1 MGHSKSGRS
10 QNLSNFG
17 QFTYVWQAMAMG
29 GLSQAALKQKIES
42 VSKQI
47 FEIDLKIQSFR
58 QQEDKV
64 ESVHNLEAAKLQ
76 LQQDIVSLQINLELA
91 KAKNKKH

>member
-1 MGHSKSGRS
+1 
-10 QNLSNFG
+10 
-17 QFTYVWQAMAMG
+17 MAMG
-29 GLSQAALKQKIES
+29 GLSQAALKRKIES
-42 VSKQI
+42 LSKQI

-64 ESVHNLEAAKLQ
+64 EAVRNLEAAKLQ

>member
-1 MGHSKSGRS
+1 
-10 QNLSNFG
+10 
-17 QFTYVWQAMAMG
+17 MAMG
-29 GLSQAALKQKIES
+29 GLSQAALKRKIES
-42 VSKQI
+42 LSKQI

-64 ESVHNLEAAKLQ
+64 EAVCNLEAAKLQ

-91 KAKNKKH
+91 KAKNKKR

>member
-1 MGHSKSGRS
+1 
-10 QNLSNFG
+10 
-17 QFTYVWQAMAMG
+17 MAMG
-29 GLSQAALKQKIES
+29 GLSQAALKWKIES

-64 ESVHNLEAAKLQ
+64 EAVRNLEAAKLQ
-76 LQQDIVSLQINLELA
+76 LQQDIVSLQINLKLA
-91 KAKNKKH
+91 KAKNKKR

>member
-1 MGHSKSGRS
+1 
-10 QNLSNFG
+10 
-17 QFTYVWQAMAMG
+17 MATG
-29 GLSQAALKQKIES
+29 GLSQAALKRKIES
-42 VSKQI
+42 VSKQT

-58 QQEDKV
+58 QQEGKV
-64 ESVHNLEAAKLQ
+64 EAVRYLEAAKLQ

>member
-1 MGHSKSGRS
+1 
-10 QNLSNFG
+10 
-17 QFTYVWQAMAMG
+17 MAKG
-29 GLSQAALKQKIES
+29 GLSQAAVKRKIES

-64 ESVHNLEAAKLQ
+64 EAVRNLGAAKLQ
-76 LQQDIVSLQINLELA
+76 LQQDIVSLQVTLELA
-91 KAKNKKH
+91 KAKKKKH

>member
-1 MGHSKSGRS
+1 
-10 QNLSNFG
+10 
-17 QFTYVWQAMAMG
+17 MATG
-29 GLSQAALKQKIES
+29 GLSQAALKRKIES

-64 ESVHNLEAAKLQ
+64 EAVRNLEAAKLQ
-76 LQQDIVSLQINLELA
+76 LQQDIISLQINLELA
-91 KAKNKKH
+91 KAKNKKR